1 MGASATYLFRCIT
14 TGQVTQRMVFIA
26 QHLATYFKE
35 NLRVSKALSDWC
47 IENLGTLEVSDQENE
62 FEKKKSL
69 QATLVKKENEY
80 KELVMMKAKGL
91 ITEDDFLQVKEP
103 VRLEIESIKGHLASL
118 GHVDPARLERAHK
131 AFNLAQGIDEVFTN
145 GSIEEKKSVLSE
157 IGSNLTLKDK
167 KLSVS
172 NAKMYEA
179 IINGLL
185 TAKTKN
191 TRFEPESIVDTSS
204 RNEVFVDVCPTLL

>member
-1 MGASATYLFRCIT
+1 MLCRHPR
-14 TGQVTQRMVFIA
+14 GQEYVCPCLHLHYIYYHCTKKKDPNCKEGSVQEVFID

-91 ITEDDFLQVKEP
+91 ITEDD
-103 VRLEIESIKGHLASL
+103 
-118 GHVDPARLERAHK
+118 
-131 AFNLAQGIDEVFTN
+131 
-145 GSIEEKKSVLSE
+145 
-157 IGSNLTLKDK
+157 
-167 KLSVS
+167 
-172 NAKMYEA
+172 
-179 IINGLL
+179 
-185 TAKTKN
+185 
-191 TRFEPESIVDTSS
+191 
-204 RNEVFVDVCPTLL
+204 